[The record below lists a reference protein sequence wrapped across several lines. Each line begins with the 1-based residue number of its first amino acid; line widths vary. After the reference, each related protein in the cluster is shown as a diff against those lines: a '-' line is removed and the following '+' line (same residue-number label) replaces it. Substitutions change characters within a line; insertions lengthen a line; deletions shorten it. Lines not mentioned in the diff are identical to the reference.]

1 MRAVSAL
8 VLLVFVNAFLDGHA
22 LTVTR
27 SRAQSLDLAVEDE
40 GRIAGRVLTVSGE
53 PLAGAKVVAN
63 VIADAYRRARQYTA
77 TTGLDGSYLLTGI
90 QRRRVLVMAHRFG
103 YTYQKVE
110 GDRIQTGKVIDLTT
124 TRVIS
129 GVDFVVYRTGSITGR
144 VIRPDETPV
153 ADARIMS
160 HFRSSNGR
168 LMGVTPPVMTDA
180 AGRYLVREVPPGTF
194 RISATYSVASEMRDQ
209 PVPTVYQDWAR
220 TFHPGTTDFERGT
233 PVTIREGEWRRQ
245 IDITL
250 QPQIRRRVAGL
261 VAAENGQALQNVRLE
276 YYAPGSGPFSVIVP
290 VSAEGRFIADGVGTP
305 VTLLA
310 RGDTNTGTLVGV
322 MQLESTNAFENIMLV
337 LGPSA
342 RVFGRLVFE
351 GERPPRDP
359 PMYVQV
365 ATQWARPDGT
375 NATAG
380 VARVDDDGR
389 FHIENVIGDCRV
401 GVIGLTPDWE
411 VKDVFRDGTL
421 LHERL
426 LVLHPGEVVDD
437 LAIMIGRR

>member
-22 LTVTR
+22 FTVTT
-27 SRAQSLDLAVEDE
+27 SRAQSLHLADDD

-53 PLAGAKVVAN
+53 PLAGATVVAN
-63 VIADAYRRARQYTA
+63 IIADAYRPAPRYTA
-77 TTGLDGSYLLTGI
+77 TTGSDGSYALTGI
-90 QRRRVLVMAHRFG
+90 QPGRVLVMAHRFG

-110 GDRIQTGKVIDLTT
+110 GDRIETGKVIDMTT
-124 TRVIS
+124 ARVIS
-129 GVDFVVYRTGSITGR
+129 GVDLVVYRTGFVTGR
-144 VIRPDETPV
+144 VTRPDGRPV
-153 ADARIMS
+153 AGARIMS

-194 RISATYSVASEMRDQ
+194 RMSATYNVASEMSGQ
-209 PVPTVYQDWAR
+209 PVPAVYQDWAR
-220 TFHPGTTDFERGT
+220 TFHPATTSFERGAL
-233 PVTIREGEWRRQ
+233 VTVREGEWRQQ
-245 IDITL
+245 IDIVL
-250 QPQIRRRVAGL
+250 QPQIRRRLAGL

-276 YYAPGSGPFSVIVP
+276 YYAPGRGPFSVIVP
-290 VSAEGRFIADGVGTP
+290 VSADGRFMADGVGAP

-310 RGDTNTGTLVGV
+310 RGDTSTGTLLGV
-322 MQLESTNAFENIMLV
+322 MQLESTDSFENTMVV
-337 LGPSA
+337 LGPPA
-342 RVFGRLVFE
+342 RVAGRFLFE

-359 PMYVQV
+359 PMYVQI
-365 ATQWARPDGT
+365 ATEWASPDGT
-375 NATAG
+375 HAAAD

-389 FHIENVIGDCRV
+389 FHVENVIGDRRV

-411 VKDVFRDGTL
+411 VKEVRRAGSL
-421 LHERL
+421 LLGRL

-437 LAIMIGRR
+437 LEIMIGRR